1 MTPIIQVVDVSKKFR
16 LGSARRQ
23 NDSLREALIEGARAS
38 WRALRF
44 GLSRQNG
51 AAGQEWIW
59 ALKDVNFS
67 VEPGEVVGIIGA
79 NGAGKST
86 LLKILSRITDPTEG
100 YLRLGG
106 RVASLLEV
114 GTGFHPDLTGRENVY
129 MNGVM
134 LGMSK
139 AEIQSKFDEIVAFS
153 ELQKFIDT
161 PVKHYSSGMYVRL
174 GFAVAAH
181 LQPDILI
188 VDEVLAVGDMAFQ
201 KKCLG
206 KMGQFGETG
215 RTILFVSHSIPAVL
229 NLCKKGIVLELGTL
243 SFLGDA
249 KAAVH
254 YYMNKV
260 SRTDSEPKTHVVD
273 LWHARGRASQYQ
285 QPWLCKLE
293 IYNGDG
299 TPFEGEVDIGT
310 SLRFRLEFFL
320 HRATADFDPRIHFV
334 DAYGQFVFSARSSY
348 EPNSNWGVR
357 SGVQEFVCEIPG
369 LPLTPGEYRIEVGLV
384 VDDKAVD
391 YVEFARDLKVRESDF
406 YKTGKVPS
414 LGFFVHEQH
423 WELK

>member
-1 MTPIIQVVDVSKKFR
+1 MAPVIEAVNLSKKFHI
-16 LGSARRQ
+16 GAARTHE
-23 NDSLREALIEGARAS
+23 NSLRETLIEGVRAS
-38 WRALRF
+38 WNALRS
-44 GLSRQNG
+44 GWSNHNQAEG
-51 AAGQEWIW
+51 PDWIW

-67 VEPGEVVGIIGA
+67 IEPGEVVGIIGA

-100 YLRLGG
+100 YIRLGG

-114 GTGFHPDLTGRENVY
+114 GTGFHPDLTGRENIY
-129 MNGVM
+129 MNGVI

-139 AEIQSKFDEIVAFS
+139 AEIQARFDEIVAFS
-153 ELQKFIDT
+153 ELEQFLDT

-206 KMGQFGETG
+206 KMGQFGESG
-215 RTILFVSHSIPAVL
+215 RTILFVSHNIPAVL
-229 NLCKKGIVLELGTL
+229 TLCQKGMVLEHGALR
-243 SFLGDA
+243 FQGDA

-254 YYMNKV
+254 YYASKMT
-260 SRTDSEPKTHVVD
+260 RTDFEPKTHVVD
-273 LWHARGRASQYQ
+273 LWNARGRVSRY
-285 QPWLCKLE
+285 QPWLRKLE
-293 IYNGDG
+293 IYTGDG
-299 TPFEGEVDIGT
+299 APFEGAVDIGT
-310 SLRFRLEFFL
+310 SLRFSVEFLL
-320 HRATADFDPRIHFV
+320 HRPSANFDARIHFV
-334 DAYGQFVFSARSSY
+334 DAYGQFVFSSLSSY
-348 EPNSNWGVR
+348 EPNSNWGER

-384 VDDKAVD
+384 VDGRAVD
-391 YVEFARDLKVRESDF
+391 YVEFARDLKVRETDF

-414 LGFFVHEQH
+414 LGFIVHEQH
-423 WELK
+423 WKLK